1 MKSLTRFEIVDA
13 KGNPVT
19 DAGLTVVRSSV
30 ENFPE
35 MPAVPD
41 ERGIVTLFL
50 PEGRFTLRAMSP
62 EGRTAEVTVETP
74 AKAMGLVRI
83 QLG

>member
-30 ENFPE
+30 PFPE
-35 MPAVPD
+35 VALVPD
-41 ERGIVTLFL
+41 ERGIVTVFL
-50 PEGRFTLRAMSP
+50 PEGRFTLRALEP
-62 EGRTAEVTVETP
+62 GGRTAEITVETP
-74 AKAMGLVRI
+74 AKANENVRI
-83 QLG
+83 VLS